1 MLILLCHGMLP
12 LMYHEKNLQIVE
24 LAQLE
29 EVLDLAMKI
38 RLEDIDYMGFRK
50 VIYGDHKQTRTAD
63 FFHVIETLYQLSYAV
78 KGGSIAKRYLKMSAL
93 VLADPGTLFT
103 EFIEMS
109 TRLTLSCF

>member
-1 MLILLCHGMLP
+1 
-12 LMYHEKNLQIVE
+12 
-24 LAQLE
+24 
-29 EVLDLAMKI
+29 MKI

-78 KGGSIAKRYLKMSAL
+78 KSGSIAKRYLRVSLKMSSL